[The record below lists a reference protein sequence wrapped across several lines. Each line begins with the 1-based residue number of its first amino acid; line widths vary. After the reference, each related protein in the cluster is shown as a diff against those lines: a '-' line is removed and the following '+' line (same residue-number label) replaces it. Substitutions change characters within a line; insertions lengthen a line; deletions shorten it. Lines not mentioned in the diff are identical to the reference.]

1 MSQIRVS
8 KRKKVVQK
16 LKDGRL
22 RKIRYELRTFLR
34 LEKEKRIDDLH
45 GKLVAISNNELL
57 SYEERT
63 ERRQPIIRKQ
73 EELRI
78 SYGLYPLCCGICG
91 NRMKNL
97 VYNPVMYQWR
107 CVPCYEQAHKN
118 FPKEYP

>member
-1 MSQIRVS
+1 MSQVGVM

-16 LKDGRL
+16 LKDEKL
-22 RKIRYELRTFLR
+22 RKIRYELRTLLR
-34 LEKEKRIDDLH
+34 LEKEKRINDLH
-45 GKLVAISNNELL
+45 KKFVDISNNESL
-57 SYEERT
+57 SYDERV
-63 ERRQPIIRKQ
+63 EKRQPIIRRQ
-73 EELRI
+73 EDLRI